1 MGGSTM
7 SKNIFFDIN
16 DLKYCGS
23 NVIIGKTVRIRQ
35 PHLVSIGDGTI
46 IDDFTYI
53 SSALEIG
60 NYCHISSNA
69 CISGGNGKL
78 LIGDYST
85 LSSHVSVHCGS
96 SNYRSL
102 SMDLPSIDENDRFG
116 GITEDVTIGEFVTV
130 GSHSCILPGSMLPN
144 FSAYGAFTLVKQQ
157 QLKEY
162 HLYGG
167 LKCRDLGKRDLKNL
181 SKFKKFKSEL

>member
-1 MGGSTM
+1 MSGSIM

-35 PHLVSIGDGTI
+35 PHLVIIGDGTI

-53 SSALEIG
+53 SSAFEIG
-60 NYCHISSNA
+60 KYCHIASHV
-69 CISGGNGKL
+69 CISGGGSKL
-78 LIGDYST
+78 LMGDYSG
-85 LSSHVSVHCGS
+85 LSSHVSVHCS
-96 SNYRSL
+96 SSDYKAV
-102 SMDLPSIDENDRFG
+102 SMELPSVDENDRFG
-116 GITEDVTIGEFVTV
+116 GITEDVTIGTGAIV

-144 FSAYGAFTLVKQQ
+144 FSAYGAYTLISKVKNKH
-157 QLKEY
+157 LKEY
-162 HLYGG
+162 HLYSG

-181 SKFKKFKSEL
+181 NKFMKFK

>member
-1 MGGSTM
+1 M

-35 PHLVSIGDGTI
+35 PHLVIIGDGTI

-60 NYCHISSNA
+60 NYCHISSNV

-130 GSHSCILPGSMLPN
+130 GAHSCQVRWRLS
-144 FSAYGAFTLVKQQ
+144 V
-157 QLKEY
+157 
-162 HLYGG
+162 GG
-167 LKCRDLGKRDLKNL
+167 RRGVRVAEVGMVMRVVWVVRVVRVVCRRGRVGDERVGCAGDAKHRTG
-181 SKFKKFKSEL
+181 